1 MSNISF
7 GFTMT
12 IFGIGITLI
21 TLYVLTLLIHL
32 LNRFFPFK
40 EEKSDEQTKS

>member
-1 MSNISF
+1 MSNLDF

-21 TLYVLTLLIHL
+21 TLYVLTILIHL
-32 LNRFFPFK
+32 LNRFFPHIEEK
-40 EEKSDEQTKS
+40 EEQKKS